1 MPGLKSA
8 DGSRALIM
16 CPQSV
21 ENSLRNTLRMASLL
35 NSKSGVHGAPGTLG
49 TRGTHGPLTRPGT
62 RTTLI
67 ILSTLSMAS
76 ISGASSVLAELN
88 SVDTLSELARLNRVD
103 ALSVLAKLNTVD
115 ALSVLV
121 RLSTLGAPRV
131 LTRLNGQSTRSMGV
145 LDRLE
150 GPFAAGMP
158 DPLRTLLS
166 LNSLGQLEQ
175 LDRDAILVLAI
186 DPPGEKRIAQ
196 LSWKAA

>member
-88 SVDTLSELARLNRVD
+88 SVD
-103 ALSVLAKLNTVD
+103 

>member
-1 MPGLKSA
+1 
-8 DGSRALIM
+8 
-16 CPQSV
+16 
-21 ENSLRNTLRMASLL
+21 MASLL

-76 ISGASSVLAELN
+76 ISGASSVLAE
-88 SVDTLSELARLNRVD
+88 
-103 ALSVLAKLNTVD
+103 LNTVD

>member
-76 ISGASSVLAELN
+76 TLGASSVLAKLN
-88 SVDTLSELARLNRVD
+88 SVDALSELARLN
-103 ALSVLAKLNTVD
+103 TV
-115 ALSVLV
+115 
-121 RLSTLGAPRV
+121 GAPRV

>member
-88 SVDTLSELARLNRVD
+88 SVD